1 MSRKE
6 SSAFWVKTSKGPWG
20 PFDWK
25 LLREWFALRWLPPV
39 TEIATE
45 KDGPWM
51 QAQSVNKLWKETKSI
66 VKQIEDFE
74 IVDLESEKVPLSSAL
89 RQRILGLG
97 WPGDLENLRN
107 YYWGNRLREKLESIF
122 PDALRPRFDDPD
134 WPKCWSSPPPAR
146 ESLEPPKWFSDPITT
161 AQNDLLVFFLGPNH
175 GIEKKIDASI
185 EIEELLDDP
194 DNAARWEA
202 HNSKVPA
209 TKRQRDRLDWWAK
222 KMGRS
227 VPLSLKKAQASD
239 LIDKWLDERPDL
251 ESEWYEFKAQR
262 EAADSDSY
270 SKSSKAGRMLLYF
283 ALLLL
288 FGLAI
293 SLLVSGND

>member
-1 MSRKE
+1 MSAKGD
-6 SSAFWVKTSKGPWG
+6 STFWVKTSGGPWG

-25 LLREWFALRWLPPV
+25 LLREWLALRWLPPV

-51 QAQSVNKLWKETKSI
+51 QAQSINKLWKENKAI
-66 VKQIEDFE
+66 AKQIDDFE
-74 IVDLESEKVPLSSAL
+74 IVDLESEKVPVSPAL
-89 RQRILGLG
+89 RQRLIELG
-97 WPGDLENLRN
+97 WPANVDNLRN
-107 YYWGNRLREKLESIF
+107 YYWGNKLREKLELVF
-122 PDALRPRFDDPD
+122 PNAQRPLFDDPD

-161 AQNDLLVFFLGPNH
+161 AQDNLLVFFLGPNH
-175 GIEKKIDASI
+175 GIEKKIDAAI
-185 EIEELLDDP
+185 EIEELLEDP

-202 HNSKVPA
+202 SKSKVPA
-209 TKRQRDRLDWWAK
+209 TKKQLDRLDWWAK
-222 KMGRS
+222 KLGRS
-227 VPLSLKKAQASD
+227 VPSSLTKVQASD

-251 ESEWYEFKAQR
+251 ESEWYEFKVQG
-262 EAADSDSY
+262 EVVDSDSH

>member
-1 MSRKE
+1 
-6 SSAFWVKTSKGPWG
+6 
-20 PFDWK
+20 
-25 LLREWFALRWLPPV
+25 V

-51 QAQSVNKLWKETKSI
+51 QAQSINKLWKETKAI
-66 VKQIEDFE
+66 AKQIDDFE
-74 IVDLESEKVPLSSAL
+74 IVDLESEKVPVSPAL
-89 RQRILGLG
+89 RQRLIELG
-97 WPGDLENLRN
+97 WPANVDNLRN
-107 YYWGNRLREKLESIF
+107 YYWGNKLREKLELVF
-122 PDALRPRFDDPD
+122 PDAQRPLFDDPD

-161 AQNDLLVFFLGPNH
+161 AQDNLLVFFLGPNH
-175 GIEKKIDASI
+175 GIEKKIDAAI
-185 EIEELLDDP
+185 EIEELLEDP

-202 HNSKVPA
+202 SKSKVPA
-209 TKRQRDRLDWWAK
+209 TKKQLDRLDWWAK
-222 KMGRS
+222 KLGRS
-227 VPLSLKKAQASD
+227 VPSSLTKVQASD

-251 ESEWYEFKAQR
+251 ESEWYEFKVQG
-262 EAADSDSY
+262 EVVDSDSH